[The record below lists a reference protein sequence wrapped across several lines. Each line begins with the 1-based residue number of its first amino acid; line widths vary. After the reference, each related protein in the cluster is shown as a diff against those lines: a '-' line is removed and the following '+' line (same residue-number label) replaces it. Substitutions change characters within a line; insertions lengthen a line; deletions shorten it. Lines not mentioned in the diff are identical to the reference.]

1 MKKNKFILLSTLALT
16 LSSSPVVFANSAGS
30 NEFIEPIDTSVFY
43 ETSKIE
49 PRVNWMGNAALTAG
63 KWVNIM
69 SSNNIFPDSPLVTNH
84 SGNKGVIEVRI
95 LNQHWQQVGSIKSVG
110 TGESVRMDQI
120 PALSGNYTLQGRP
133 LLSGTYT
140 ISID

>member
-1 MKKNKFILLSTLALT
+1 
-16 LSSSPVVFANSAGS
+16 
-30 NEFIEPIDTSVFY
+30 
-43 ETSKIE
+43 
-49 PRVNWMGNAALTAG
+49 MGNAALTAG

-69 SSNNIFPDSPLVTNH
+69 SSNNVFPDSPLVTNH

-133 LLSGTYT
+133 VLSGTYT